1 MKSRRRF
8 LATGLAAGVL
18 ALQRGAFAHG
28 GPAHAAK
35 PGAAPVGESATGSA
49 TAPPKEQQPWGI
61 AGDAAAVAR
70 TIPIVMSDAMRF
82 VPDRIEAHENRG
94 AVMHEMVLG
103 TPAALAEHAE
113 LMERFPEM
121 EHDEPWMAHVP
132 PGGRGEMIWQFN
144 RAGEFQ
150 FACLIPG
157 HYQAGMVGTVTV
169 RG

>member
-8 LATGLAAGVL
+8 LATGLAAGVF

-28 GPAHAAK
+28 GPAHAA
-35 PGAAPVGESATGSA
+35 PAAE
-49 TAPPKEQQPWGI
+49 PPKEQQPWGI
-61 AGDAAAVAR
+61 AGDAAAVSR

-82 VPDRIEAHENRG
+82 VPDRIEARLGETIRFTHENRG
-94 AVMHEMVLG
+94 AVMHEMVIG

-132 PGGRGEMIWQFN
+132 PGGRGEMTWQFN
-144 RAGEFQ
+144 RAGDFQ

-157 HYQAGMVGTVTV
+157 HFQAGMIGTITV

>member
-8 LATGLAAGVL
+8 LATGLAAGVF

-28 GPAHAAK
+28 GPAHA
-35 PGAAPVGESATGSA
+35 PPAATE
-49 TAPPKEQQPWGI
+49 APREQQPWGI
-61 AGDAAAVAR
+61 AGDAAAVSR
-70 TIPIVMSDAMRF
+70 TIPIVMSDDMRF
-82 VPDRIEAHENRG
+82 VPDRIEPRLGETIRFTHENRG
-94 AVMHEMVLG
+94 TVMHEMVIG
-103 TPAALAEHAE
+103 TPEALAEHAA

-132 PGGRGEMIWQFN
+132 PGGRSEMIWRFN

-157 HYQAGMVGTVTV
+157 HFQAGMIGTIKV

>member
-28 GPAHAAK
+28 GPAHADK
-35 PGAAPVGESATGSA
+35 PA
-49 TAPPKEQQPWGI
+49 TAPPKAQQPWGI

-70 TIPIVMSDAMRF
+70 TIPIVMSDSMRF
-82 VPDRIEAHENRG
+82 VPDRIEVRLGETIRFTHENRG
-94 AVMHEMVLG
+94 AVMHEMVIG

-113 LMERFPEM
+113 LMERFPAM

-144 RAGEFQ
+144 RAGEFR

-157 HYQAGMVGTVTV
+157 HFQAGMIGSITV